1 MGRSSRWF
9 SGEIDMMRPDAGIV
23 TKGLTYNLRLICVT
37 IYTWTDE
44 MRSVF
49 ALQLGDENSKH
60 YATVPLR
67 HVLV

>member
-1 MGRSSRWF
+1 
-9 SGEIDMMRPDAGIV
+9 MRPDAGIV

-49 ALQLGDENSKH
+49 ALQLGNENSEQ
-60 YATVPLR
+60 YATATLR
-67 HVLV
+67 PVMV